1 MGAESQ
7 ATNPFERIE
16 EYKAVLEDTAQASN
30 RRRTDNTLFVG
41 LNTVS

>member
-30 RRRTDNTLFVG
+30 HMALRYSLAG
-41 LNTVS
+41 